1 MEKLIKG
8 QQELFDQLIKAE
20 RNFKKANQEARAKYS
35 YLVARMEALEKLEE
49 VFSQNHL
56 EIITKATEE
65 HLKVLKYFKDDMQ
78 DQFQELFIQYKS
90 ILKEYIAL
98 AKPLSGTSSMDT
110 RESSSANSK
119 LINSEVQLPRIQLP
133 HFSGKYT
140 EWQSFYDMFLSLI
153 HENNTL
159 SPVQKLHY
167 LKSSLS
173 GEPEMLL
180 RNFPTTSANYKEAWE
195 QLSKRYNNKKY
206 NCNAI
211 MKTLFGQKLILHEST
226 NALKHLL
233 DTTTS
238 CLKALNNLN
247 ISTDQWDPV
256 IIHLVVSKLD
266 HESLRQWETYVS
278 STTDDLPKW
287 SQLEQFIETRF
298 RTLELLETGKQMS
311 KTMIQSRSSHQPV
324 KTKSFHTALEV
335 KNASPEA
342 TCAMCNGPHFVYHC
356 AQFKKQP
363 ILKRQNIAQ
372 AKRLCFNCLA
382 PTHSVYKCHQNTS
395 CHKCGKKHHTLLHFE
410 KEDKE
415 AYYTLRQTEQNKGEP
430 EQRERETTSET
441 NVVANFSRGDIKTY
455 NVLLATAVVKSKSK
469 NGCFVI
475 RALLDQGSQASFVS
489 EHIVQLL
496 GLKRTNVNGKVS
508 CLGDGHLNIKHAVNV
523 EIESRYEPVGKVC
536 VNAYVLKSLTS
547 LLPSREVRIPD
558 WLELKSLPLADPEF
572 SSPGKV
578 DILLGA
584 DVYGEILQNGVKKS
598 PRGNLLAQNTLFGWV
613 LSGKIEQESVKEN
626 VLNLHVQVKE
636 DELLKK
642 FWEIENEPNS
652 IEKRL
657 TEEEKL
663 CEKLYEETTLRREDG
678 KFVVKLPFKTNN
690 PQCQYGQSCDIA
702 INKLLSLEKRL
713 SKNPTLSNEYNR
725 VLEEYTTLNHMK
737 QVPNDDIDNP
747 KCVYLPHHAVVRED
761 KQTTKVRVVFN
772 ASNKGVNNVSLN
784 DDLMIGPKLQQDLRH
799 LLLRWRK
806 HPIAI
811 IADIVKMYRQVF
823 VHEDDTNFQ
832 RILWRSNDKVPIQHF
847 KLLTLTFGT
856 ACAPYLAVKTLQTL
870 ALLEKDKFPVAAH
883 ITKND
888 YYVDDLMTGCETETE
903 ALQIYEEMTELMN
916 TGGFEMQKWS
926 SNSQR
931 FVNYIE
937 QNKVSTV
944 KSLTIESDGMMK
956 VLGIKWNRLTDNFE
970 YVVNLTDTKEPIT
983 KRTVLS
989 DIARLYDP
997 IGWISPVVIT
1007 AKIFIQKLWKEHLEW
1022 DDKLPKKLLLEWLHY
1037 KDELRN
1043 IKNILIPRWLGCTKK
1058 CKLELHA
1065 FSDASHM
1072 AYAAVV
1078 YLRVIDEHNNVY
1090 VNLVTAKTKVA
1101 PIEKEVSIPRLELCG
1116 ATLAAKLLHEVSQV
1130 MEIPKSDMFAWT
1142 DSTVVL
1148 AWLRGPVNR
1157 WVTYVS
1163 NRVSHILT
1171 IMNFEQWA
1179 HVPTNVNPADCASRG
1194 LKPMALNNYD
1204 LWWHGPD
1211 FLSEFNIKVTKPEVI
1226 DTNEEE
1232 RVKSFMVMEKQVTFE
1247 WVKFSELNK
1256 LLRVISLC
1264 RRFLKV
1270 RLPFEKRKEFSKV
1283 VTPDEIEQSLKL
1295 CIKQAQ
1301 EYEFEEEIRSL
1312 KTKGCVAKRSLLYTL
1327 CPFLD
1332 INGIIRVG
1340 GRLSQSEVSYDQK
1353 HPIILPAKN
1362 HLSQLIVA
1370 NAHVK
1375 TLHGGPQLMMNY
1387 LRSKFWI
1394 LRAREMVK
1402 KYYQSCVVC
1411 LRYSKA
1417 AATQLMGQLP
1427 EARLK
1432 PSRPFK
1438 TSGVDYAGPINIRF
1452 SPGRGAKS
1460 YKGYICL
1467 FVCMVT
1473 RAVHLE
1479 AVSDLTAK
1487 GFIAAF
1493 RRFISRR
1500 GHCSDLYSDN
1510 GTNFVGANAMFSN
1523 MFKGAKSELSHEMER
1538 GCKGAQT
1545 TPWRSK
1551 PTSPARGASCRSA
1564 NEALATD

>member
-1 MEKLIKG
+1 MEKLIRG

-20 RNFKKANQEARAKYS
+20 RNLKKANQETRAKYS

-49 VFSQNHL
+49 AFSQNHL
-56 EIITKATEE
+56 EIIKQATVEQSKE
-65 HLKVLKYFKDDMQ
+65 LKYFKDDMQ
-78 DQFQELFIQYKS
+78 DMFQELFIQYKAT
-90 ILKEYIAL
+90 LKEYIVL
-98 AKPLSGTSSMDT
+98 ATPHTATMDT
-110 RESSSANSK
+110 RENSLATSK
-119 LINSEVQLPRIQLP
+119 LNNSEVHLPRIQLP

-211 MKTLFGQKLILHEST
+211 MKTLFGQKLIQHEST

-266 HESLRQWETYVS
+266 NESLRQWETYVS
-278 STTDDLPKW
+278 SASDELPKW

-298 RTLELLETGKQMS
+298 RTLELLETGAQKS
-311 KTMIQSRSSHQPV
+311 KNMIQSKSSHQPV
-324 KTKSFHTALEV
+324 KAKSFHSALEV
-335 KNASPEA
+335 KKTSPEP
-342 TCAMCNGPHFVYHC
+342 TCAMCNGPHFVYYC
-356 AQFKKQP
+356 VQFKKQP

-382 PTHSVYKCHQNTS
+382 PTHSVNKCPQNTS
-395 CHKCGKKHHTLLHFE
+395 CRKCAKKHHTLLHFE

-415 AYYTLRQTEQNKGEP
+415 AYHTLRQNEQNKGES
-430 EQRERETTSET
+430 EQRDRETTSET

-469 NGCFVI
+469 NGCYVI

-508 CLGDGHLNIKHAVNV
+508 CLGDGHLNIKHAVNI

-547 LLPSREVRIPD
+547 LLPSREVCIPD
-558 WLELKSLPLADPEF
+558 WLELKTLPLADPEF

-578 DILLGA
+578 DMLLGA

-598 PRGNLLAQNTLFGWV
+598 PHGNLLAQNTLFGWI

-626 VLNLHVQVKE
+626 VLNLHVQIRE

-663 CEKLYEETTLRREDG
+663 CEKLYEETTLRRKDG
-678 KFVVKLPFKTNN
+678 RFVVRLPFKTID
-690 PQCQYGQSCDIA
+690 PQCQYGQSYDIA

-713 SKNPTLSNEYNR
+713 SKNPTLSNEYHR

-737 QVPNDDIDNP
+737 QVSSDDIHNP

-811 IADIVKMYRQVF
+811 IADIVKMYRQVY
-823 VHEDDTNFQ
+823 VHEDDTDFQ
-832 RILWRSNDKVPIQHF
+832 RILWRPNSELPVQHF

-870 ALLEKDKFPVAAH
+870 AVLEKDKFPVAAH

-916 TGGFEMQKWS
+916 TGGFELQKWS
-926 SNSQR
+926 SSNQR

-970 YVVNLTDTKEPIT
+970 YVVIDTKEPIT
-983 KRTVLS
+983 KRTILS
-989 DIARLYDP
+989 EIARLYDP

-1007 AKIFIQKLWKEHLEW
+1007 AKIFIQKLWKERLEW
-1022 DDKLPKKLLLEWLHY
+1022 DDELPKKLLLEWLHY

-1043 IKNILIPRWLGCTKK
+1043 IKNILIPRWLCCTKK

-1078 YLRVIDEHNNVY
+1078 YLRVIDEHNKVY

-1130 MEIPKSDMFAWT
+1130 MKIPKSDMFAWT

-1171 IMNFEQWA
+1171 IMNVEQWG

-1211 FLSEFNIKVTKPEVI
+1211 FLSEFIVKIKKPDVI
-1226 DTNEEE
+1226 DTNEGV
-1232 RVKSFMVMEKQVTFE
+1232 RV
-1247 WVKFSELNK
+1247 
-1256 LLRVISLC
+1256 
-1264 RRFLKV
+1264 
-1270 RLPFEKRKEFSKV
+1270 
-1283 VTPDEIEQSLKL
+1283 
-1295 CIKQAQ
+1295 
-1301 EYEFEEEIRSL
+1301 
-1312 KTKGCVAKRSLLYTL
+1312 
-1327 CPFLD
+1327 
-1332 INGIIRVG
+1332 
-1340 GRLSQSEVSYDQK
+1340 
-1353 HPIILPAKN
+1353 
-1362 HLSQLIVA
+1362 
-1370 NAHVK
+1370 
-1375 TLHGGPQLMMNY
+1375 
-1387 LRSKFWI
+1387 
-1394 LRAREMVK
+1394 
-1402 KYYQSCVVC
+1402 
-1411 LRYSKA
+1411 
-1417 AATQLMGQLP
+1417 
-1427 EARLK
+1427 
-1432 PSRPFK
+1432 
-1438 TSGVDYAGPINIRF
+1438 
-1452 SPGRGAKS
+1452 
-1460 YKGYICL
+1460 
-1467 FVCMVT
+1467 
-1473 RAVHLE
+1473 
-1479 AVSDLTAK
+1479 
-1487 GFIAAF
+1487 
-1493 RRFISRR
+1493 
-1500 GHCSDLYSDN
+1500 
-1510 GTNFVGANAMFSN
+1510 
-1523 MFKGAKSELSHEMER
+1523 
-1538 GCKGAQT
+1538 
-1545 TPWRSK
+1545 
-1551 PTSPARGASCRSA
+1551 
-1564 NEALATD
+1564 

>member
-65 HLKVLKYFKDDMQ
+65 HLKVLKYFRDDMQ

-342 TCAMCNGPHFVYHC
+342 TCEMCNGPHFVYHC

-475 RALLDQGSQASFVS
+475 RALIDQGSQASFVS

-799 LLLRWRK
+799 SLLRWRK

-944 KSLTIESDGMMK
+944 KSLTIESD
-956 VLGIKWNRLTDNFE
+956 
-970 YVVNLTDTKEPIT
+970 
-983 KRTVLS
+983 
-989 DIARLYDP
+989 
-997 IGWISPVVIT
+997 
-1007 AKIFIQKLWKEHLEW
+1007 
-1022 DDKLPKKLLLEWLHY
+1022 
-1037 KDELRN
+1037 
-1043 IKNILIPRWLGCTKK
+1043 
-1058 CKLELHA
+1058 
-1065 FSDASHM
+1065 
-1072 AYAAVV
+1072 
-1078 YLRVIDEHNNVY
+1078 
-1090 VNLVTAKTKVA
+1090 AKTKVA

-1283 VTPDEIEQSLKL
+1283 VTPVEIEQSLKL

-1312 KTKGCVAKRSLLYTL
+1312 KTKGCVAKRSILYTL

-1417 AATQLMGQLP
+1417 VATQLMGQFP

-1510 GTNFVGANAMFSN
+1510 GTNFVGANAMFNN
-1523 MFKGAKSELSHEMER
+1523 MFKGAKSELSHEMIDGE
-1538 GCKGAQT
+1538 
-1545 TPWRSK
+1545 
-1551 PTSPARGASCRSA
+1551 
-1564 NEALATD
+1564 